1 MAIFCAIVPDRC
13 QIRRSRKRIIK
24 GAWKTTSAIRG
35 LTLDN
40 SRFEWNVMHKFDL
53 PNEAATIAL
62 ARSLAPALLDGGVVY
77 LRGELGT
84 GKTTF
89 ARALLRAMGV
99 GERVKS
105 PTYSL
110 LERYFVNGRDAFHL
124 DLYRIA
130 DAGELEWLGL
140 DELDG
145 RETIVLVEWPER
157 GRGALPKADLEITLE
172 HDGQG
177 RSVLLAAASMRGQ
190 HWLESIK
197 PVAGRAG
204 R

>member
-1 MAIFCAIVPDRC
+1 MAVPET
-13 QIRRSRKRIIK
+13 
-24 GAWKTTSAIRG
+24 AH
-35 LTLDN
+35 TLA
-40 SRFEWNVMHKFDL
+40 MAL

-62 ARSLAPALLDGGVVY
+62 ARSVAPALLDGGVVY
-77 LRGELGT
+77 LRGELGA

-110 LERYFVNGRDAFHL
+110 LERYAVNGRDAFHL

-140 DELDG
+140 DELDAP
-145 RETIVLVEWPER
+145 ETIVLVEWPER
-157 GRGALPKADLEITLE
+157 GRGALPKPDLEITLE
-172 HDGQG
+172 HEGLG
-177 RSVLLAAASMRGQ
+177 RSVLLAAASARGDS
-190 HWLESIK
+190 WLEMVE
-197 PVAGRAG
+197 PAVARPGR
-204 R
+204 

>member
-1 MAIFCAIVPDRC
+1 MVVPETA
-13 QIRRSRKRIIK
+13 RSR
-24 GAWKTTSAIRG
+24 AMA
-35 LTLDN
+35 
-40 SRFEWNVMHKFDL
+40 L

-62 ARSLAPALLDGGVVY
+62 AHALAPALLDGGVVY

-110 LERYFVNGRDAFHL
+110 LERYVVNGRDAFHL

-140 DELDG
+140 DELDAPG
-145 RETIVLVEWPER
+145 TIVLVEWPER
-157 GRGALPKADLEITLE
+157 GRGALPKPDLEIMLE
-172 HDGQG
+172 HAGQG
-177 RSVLLAAASMRGQ
+177 RRACLDAASVRGGY
-190 HWLESIK
+190 WMENFEA
-197 PVAGRAG
+197 VAARTA